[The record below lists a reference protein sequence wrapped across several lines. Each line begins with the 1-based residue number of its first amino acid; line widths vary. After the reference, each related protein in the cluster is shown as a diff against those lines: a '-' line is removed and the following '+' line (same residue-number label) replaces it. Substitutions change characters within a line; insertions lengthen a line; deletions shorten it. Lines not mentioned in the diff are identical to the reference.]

1 MIRAVF
7 FDLDDTLLWDKKSVK
22 TAFEKTCQTASEKYD
37 VDPEVF
43 EEAVREEAR
52 KLYATYETYDYTKMI
67 GINPFEGLW
76 GEFDDA
82 GESFQKMK
90 EIVPTYRK
98 DTWTGGLKR
107 LGIADA
113 EYGAELAN
121 LFIENRKA
129 SPFIYE
135 ETFQVLDALKNDY
148 KLVLI
153 TNGSP
158 SLQQTK
164 LTITPEL
171 VPYFDEIIISG
182 DFGVGKPD
190 ATIFEHV
197 LKLCDIK
204 PEEALMVGDNRMTDI
219 LGANRTGIPS
229 VWINRE
235 NEEPIED
242 VVPTYEIRSL
252 TELNEILK

>member
-1 MIRAVF
+1 MVRAIF

-22 TAFEKTCQTASEKYD
+22 TAFEKTCASAAEKYT
-37 VDPEVF
+37 VNPEAL
-43 EEAVREEAR
+43 EDAVREEAR
-52 KLYATYETYDYTKMI
+52 QLYATYETYEFTKMI

-76 GEFDDA
+76 GVFDDV

-98 DTWTGGLKR
+98 QAWTGGLKR
-107 LGIADA
+107 LGIED
-113 EYGAELAN
+113 EEFGAHLAN
-121 LFIENRKA
+121 LFVENRKE

-135 ETFQVLDALKNDY
+135 ETYQVLDVLKKDY
-148 KLVLI
+148 QLVLI

-158 SLQQTK
+158 SLQNTK

-182 DFGVGKPD
+182 SFGVGKPD
-190 ATIFEHV
+190 ASIFEHA
-197 LKLCDIK
+197 LQNCGIK

-219 LGANRTGIPS
+219 LGANRAGIPS

-235 NEEPIED
+235 NEAAIEE
-242 VVPTYEIRSL
+242 VTPTYKITNLEQL
-252 TELNEILK
+252 QEILK